1 MGCDGSDVFQV
12 IKLKTKCL
20 LSASFDELSKMG
32 LKINEPKTRDRNV
45 VVKQSWKRGKIVQ
58 AHIKAGCSFYRIC
71 VFGFIQACK
80 DKVKIIKKEK
90 HQEQSH

>member
-1 MGCDGSDVFQV
+1 MGCDGSDVFQA

-45 VVKQSWKRGKIVQ
+45 VVKQS
-58 AHIKAGCSFYRIC
+58 
-71 VFGFIQACK
+71 
-80 DKVKIIKKEK
+80 
-90 HQEQSH
+90 